1 MAILTLDQVSFRYP
15 NGTNAVDH
23 ISMSFQA
30 GEKAAIIGQN
40 GAGKTTAVKLMNG
53 LLKPSSGTVT
63 VDGWDTKEHT
73 TAQISAKVGYVF
85 QNPDDQLFHE
95 TIYEEVAF
103 STRHL
108 NVDAAQ
114 AKKIIATAL
123 ELTELTEYATLH
135 PYSLPYSMRKFVTIA
150 AVIAMQSKVIILD
163 EPTAGQDGRSLE
175 RLTRIIDYLTGE
187 GKTVIT
193 ITHDMTYV
201 ANHFERVV
209 VMANGH
215 VLSDSTAKEIFW
227 QPALMQESH
236 IQAPPVSQLASALY
250 WPGQIVT
257 VDEFVEYGSGQVL
270 ERMDSK

>member
-1 MAILTLDQVSFRYP
+1 MALLSLNQVSFRYP
-15 NGTNAVDH
+15 NGTKAVDH

-30 GEKAAIIGQN
+30 GEKVAIIGQN

-53 LLKPSSGTVT
+53 LLKPSSGTVI
-63 VDGWDTKEHT
+63 VDGWDTKDHT
-73 TAQISAKVGYVF
+73 TAQISSKVGYVF

-108 NVDAAQ
+108 KVDAAE
-114 AKKIIATAL
+114 AKRMIATAL
-123 ELTELTEYATLH
+123 ELTGLTEYATLH

-163 EPTAGQDGRSLE
+163 EPTAGQDRRSLD
-175 RLTRIIDYLTGE
+175 RLTRIIDYLTQE

-193 ITHDMTYV
+193 ITHDMAYV
-201 ANHFERVV
+201 ANHFKRVI
-209 VMANGH
+209 VMANQH
-215 VLSDSTAKEIFW
+215 VISDSTAQEIFW
-227 QPALMQESH
+227 QSALMQESH
-236 IQAPPVSQLASALY
+236 IQAPPVSQLASALH

-257 VDEFVEYGSGQVL
+257 VDEFVEYGKGQ
-270 ERMDSK
+270 S